1 VRIRTASWCH
11 FIRNPSTLRNPHLRA
26 GPVADTKWWAS
37 LLETWTNAEDYQTWA
52 YPILS
57 ASELLDDPKAIYVV
71 QSAFAGSE
79 GKHPG
84 GDTSTDI

>member
-1 VRIRTASWCH
+1 MVPLHQESI
-11 FIRNPSTLRNPHLRA
+11 NPAQSSPSG
-26 GPVADTKWWAS
+26 GPVADTKWWTS

>member
-1 VRIRTASWCH
+1 MVPLHQESI
-11 FIRNPSTLRNPHLRA
+11 NPAQSSPS
-26 GPVADTKWWAS
+26 GGSVADAKWWAS